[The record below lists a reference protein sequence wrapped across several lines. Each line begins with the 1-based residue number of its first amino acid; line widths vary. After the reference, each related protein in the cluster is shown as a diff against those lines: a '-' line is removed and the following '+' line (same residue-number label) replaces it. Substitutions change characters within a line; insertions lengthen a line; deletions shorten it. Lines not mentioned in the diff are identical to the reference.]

1 MANRV
6 DLQDPTVPAPATMQQ
21 FGAMLNGFTIAIVQ
35 AADESGAKVV
45 IENYFRSKGNYGR
58 LAAWIDAGAK
68 VALVAERKPEERW
81 SA

>member
-1 MANRV
+1 MVDRP

-21 FGAMLNGFTIAIVQ
+21 FGAILNGFTIAIVQ

-68 VALVAERKPEERW
+68 VALVTQRDESERW
-81 SA
+81 